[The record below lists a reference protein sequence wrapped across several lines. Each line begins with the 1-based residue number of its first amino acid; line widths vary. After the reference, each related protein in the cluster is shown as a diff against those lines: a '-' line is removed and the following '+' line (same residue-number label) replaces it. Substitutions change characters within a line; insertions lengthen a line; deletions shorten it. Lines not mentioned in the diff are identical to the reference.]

1 MRRAIQMVRKKYQF
15 ITRIPDLR
23 IVTEEYLALLRAKKA
38 AMEAELAELQ
48 RNDPG
53 MCVGD

>member
-1 MRRAIQMVRKKYQF
+1 MVRKKYQF

-38 AMEAELAELQ
+38 ALEAELAELQ

>member
-1 MRRAIQMVRKKYQF
+1 MVRKYQF

-53 MCVGD
+53 MCAGD